1 MRVERLKVGVSLL
14 CGGLAL
20 GASYALGWAA
30 PATSP
35 QARVDAAYAAM
46 GGDRL
51 AAVKTLSLKAHLGQ
65 WDPGESYSVHDQD
78 KPGVNSSELEQMW
91 DFSRG
96 YVRNYW
102 WDRPNNDGQR
112 RNFVEV
118 VTPNAGWAVG
128 NDASNGRTPKRA
140 ITLNGAPAHT
150 FSGRRLTVTLRELE
164 RLRIVPAMKAHPDRV
179 SALPDQTVN
188 GKTYPAVQYKSDYG
202 TFIVM
207 FDPATNLPARVR
219 TPDWDATE
227 GDSVYDAEFFDW
239 RDVAGTKLPFHTFYT
254 LNGMTIA
261 DLTYRDVVAN
271 PQLPANAF
279 DIPADQL
286 AKAAKPADPRITPFH
301 WAIRRQ
307 FSAFYFDSDTMYMD
321 DGGKFTLV
329 DIGPN
334 ISETQGGTHNTVFI
348 ATDSYLIAMEA
359 PNDDGQSIP
368 SIALAKQRYPGKPIK
383 YLVLSHHH
391 VDHIGGMR
399 QYAAEGAT
407 IVVGKGDGD
416 YFRKVLARPETL
428 NWNAPKAAF
437 APKVIE
443 VNDKWTINDAGRE
456 VSFYVIDNPHAE
468 DMMIGYLPDLKL
480 GLVTD
485 IWNPGPPVTASNPN
499 LASVIHGV
507 EKWGLKPTK
516 FAGGHGTVGDYAQA
530 EKVVKAAE
538 KK

>member
-1 MRVERLKVGVSLL
+1 VS
-14 CGGLAL
+14 
-20 GASYALGWAA
+20 
-30 PATSP
+30 
-35 QARVDAAYAAM
+35 
-46 GGDRL
+46 
-51 AAVKTLSLKAHLGQ
+51 
-65 WDPGESYSVHDQD
+65 
-78 KPGVNSSELEQMW
+78 
-91 DFSRG
+91 
-96 YVRNYW
+96 
-102 WDRPNNDGQR
+102 
-112 RNFVEV
+112 
-118 VTPNAGWAVG
+118 
-128 NDASNGRTPKRA
+128 
-140 ITLNGAPAHT
+140 
-150 FSGRRLTVTLRELE
+150 
-164 RLRIVPAMKAHPDRV
+164 
-179 SALPDQTVN
+179 

-202 TFIVM
+202 TFIVI

-239 RDVAGTKLPFHTFYT
+239 RDVAGTKIPFHTFYT

-261 DLTYRDVVAN
+261 DLTYREVVAN

-286 AKAAKPADPRITPFH
+286 AKAAKPVDPRITPFH
-301 WAIRRQ
+301 WAIRRG
-307 FSAFYFDSDTMYMD
+307 FSAFYFDSDSMYMD
-321 DGGKFTLV
+321 EGGKFTLV

-334 ISETQGGTHNTVFI
+334 VSETQGGTHNTVFI
-348 ATDSYLIAMEA
+348 ATNSYLIAMEA

-428 NWNAPKAAF
+428 NWNAPKKPF
-437 APKVIE
+437 MPNVIE
-443 VNDKWTINDAGRE
+443 VKDKWTVNDAGRE
-456 VSFYVIDNPHAE
+456 VSFYVIDNPHAD
-468 DMMIGYLPDLKL
+468 DMMIGYIPDQKL

-507 EKWGLKPTK
+507 EKWGIKPTK
-516 FAGGHGTVGDYAQA
+516 FAGGHGTVGDYAEA
-530 EKVVKAAE
+530 ERVVKAAE